1 MAPSGCPSTAAAQS
15 EMCKWQQHSLSLCLA
30 EEWIFKAPSCF
41 LCLQQQQQ
49 LLRQRKQSIYIAIT
63 THTHTQFTVS
73 QSFACFL
80 CPLNECVS
88 LSLLVYVSAFNLQIA
103 KLLLLL
109 DVQKSAWVLFPFLPS
124 FCFCNLSSTRRR
136 CTNTH
141 THTILSVFCN
151 SIRRGQY
158 SIFIFVVLLYL
169 SLSRTFISSFWVEF
183 VWQHIA
189 EWPSTLEESFFLG
202 TNIFCVFCWRAF
214 HHLDDPK
221 PESRLNLGHPLEN
234 RDRDRPSKLC
244 DQLTLN
250 SVASYWFTLFQ

>member
-30 EEWIFKAPSCF
+30 KEWIFKAPSCL

-88 LSLLVYVSAFNLQIA
+88 LSASLCVCFQFANCQAAAAAGRTKKCLGFVSFFSLFSFSAFAICRPLGDDAQ
-103 KLLLLL
+103 
-109 DVQKSAWVLFPFLPS
+109 
-124 FCFCNLSSTRRR
+124 
-136 CTNTH
+136 TH
-141 THTILSVFCN
+141 THTILSAAIASAGGNIQF
-151 SIRRGQY
+151 SY
-158 SIFIFVVLLYL
+158 LLSS
-169 SLSRTFISSFWVEF
+169 SLSPFLALSFPVFGLNSF

-189 EWPSTLEESFFLG
+189 EWPSTLE
-202 TNIFCVFCWRAF
+202 
-214 HHLDDPK
+214 
-221 PESRLNLGHPLEN
+221 
-234 RDRDRPSKLC
+234 
-244 DQLTLN
+244 
-250 SVASYWFTLFQ
+250 